1 MQANDTR
8 LADGFDNF
16 EVEKGFRWTNGDAA
30 VPADLFAGLIGPR
43 TVVLHVG
50 ATSRYLDEGNGLR
63 VA

>member
-1 MQANDTR
+1 
-8 LADGFDNF
+8 
-16 EVEKGFRWTNGDAA
+16 
-30 VPADLFAGLIGPR
+30 LIGPL